1 MTYAAV
7 QQKAP
12 GFRIHVTGAAGSGV
26 TTLGAGLARAL
37 RLRHLDIDDFYW
49 LPGDVPLS
57 ERRDPEECLLRI
69 AEAQQGAGDWV
80 LSGSLMGWGE
90 PLVSGASAILFLTAP
105 TPVRMARLRAREA
118 QRYRRRIAPG
128 GDMQARHEAFLAWAE
143 RYDDPDFRGR
153 SRAAHE
159 AWLARQAA
167 PVLRVDGG
175 ADADAALAAALD
187 AVRACQAA

>member
-1 MTYAAV
+1 MNYAAV

-12 GFRIHVTGAAGSGV
+12 GLRIHITGAAGSGV

-37 RLRHLDIDDFYW
+37 RLTHLDIDDFYW
-49 LPGDVPLS
+49 LPGDVPLG
-57 ERRDPEECLLRI
+57 ERRDPEECILRI
-69 AEAQQGAGDWV
+69 AEAQGTGDWV

-90 PLVSGASAILFLTAP
+90 SLVAEASAILFLTAP
-105 TPVRMARLRAREA
+105 TPVRMDRLRAREA
-118 QRYRRRIAPG
+118 QRYRGRIAPG
-128 GDMQARHEAFLAWAE
+128 GDMHGRHETFLAWAE

-159 AWLARQAA
+159 DWLARQAA
-167 PVLRVDGG
+167 PVLRIDGG
-175 ADADAALAAALD
+175 LDADAALAAARD